1 MKKHILSTL
10 VLSLGMSTLG
20 LCSVLQTPTFENP
33 VNVAPRASITASSVY
48 QNEYDEY
55 GTQKLV
61 DGLAGQNVNGA
72 DYSQWLA
79 QGTLEGAFYGGTLRG
94 TFPAW
99 VKFDLL
105 ADYTLSGVSLFNTK
119 NAPFNDTGTKDFD
132 VQVSSDDINYFSAI
146 VAGTLDWQNTSYQNY
161 QFNNPI
167 SARYVQINLNSAYV
181 NPDSGLYNRAG
192 LQEVKITAVPEPSSL
207 SLLAL
212 GGVLVAVSRRKR
224 A

>member
-181 NPDSGLYNRAG
+181 DPDSGLYNRAG

-212 GGVLVAVSRRKR
+212 GGVLVALGRRKR
-224 A
+224 

>member
-1 MKKHILSTL
+1 MIKFTCL
-10 VLSLGMSTLG
+10 VALFIGMIVQSHG
-20 LCSVLQTPTFENP
+20 SVLQTPTIENP
-33 VNVAPRASITASSVY
+33 VNVAPRASISASSVY

-61 DGLAGQNVNGA
+61 DGLVGQNVNGA

-79 QGTLEGAFYGGTLRG
+79 QGTLEGPSYGGTLRG

-105 ADYTLSGVSLFNTK
+105 GNYSLTGVSLFNTK

-212 GGVLVAVSRRKR
+212 GGLALALNKRRQ